1 MLDIDDDS
9 FEEQTLTPR
18 ATCQVACHFDG
29 TWQVSGDYLLYDDLV
44 STWSPEVPYNH
55 LPDLPPA
62 QDVET
67 KAVLKAVTEARVAVA
82 RLDRAANLMPD
93 PSVLINTIPLLEAQ
107 ASSEI
112 ENIVTTTD
120 ALFRSAQLGDE
131 TTDPAVKETLRYR
144 SALRLGFESV
154 AARGLT
160 VATAVQVC
168 SSITDVDMGVRAL
181 PGTRIAN
188 PVTQQV
194 IYSPPE
200 GRHVIETKLG
210 ALESFIHSSPHLD
223 PIVRMALAHYQ
234 FEAIH
239 PFNDGNGR
247 TGRILNMLLLVE
259 AGLLQTPVLYLSR
272 YIIDHKQD
280 YYRLLA
286 DVTRVGAWEEWVLY
300 MVEAVRSSAVST
312 LAKIDAIDGL
322 AARFSEEAA
331 DVTPGLRHAG
341 FLSVLFAQPYARI
354 GDVMD
359 RCEVS
364 RPTAAGWLNDLVAA
378 GMLTDVKVGR
388 DRLFLNTKYLE
399 LLAERGD

>member
-1 MLDIDDDS
+1 
-9 FEEQTLTPR
+9 
-18 ATCQVACHFDG
+18 
-29 TWQVSGDYLLYDDLV
+29 
-44 STWSPEVPYNH
+44 
-55 LPDLPPA
+55 
-62 QDVET
+62 
-67 KAVLKAVTEARVAVA
+67 
-82 RLDRAANLMPD
+82 
-93 PSVLINTIPLLEAQ
+93 
-107 ASSEI
+107 
-112 ENIVTTTD
+112 
-120 ALFRSAQLGDE
+120 
-131 TTDPAVKETLRYR
+131 
-144 SALRLGFESV
+144 
-154 AARGLT
+154 
-160 VATAVQVC
+160 
-168 SSITDVDMGVRAL
+168 MGVRAL

-200 GRHVIETKLG
+200 GLARYRDQASVPWSRLSTPRHTSIR
-210 ALESFIHSSPHLD
+210 SFAWRL
-223 PIVRMALAHYQ
+223 PIINSRRST
-234 FEAIH
+234 